1 MRRLCLTLLS
11 VVSFWAL
18 SSWAWADVTI
28 ALVGK
33 TKNDSFYVQA
43 FSGCQAYAD
52 TVGGLTCFFDG
63 PMDYQDPRGQ
73 ARVID
78 DLLERG
84 VDGILVSVTDSSFL
98 VKRVLQKAQKLNVP
112 VLTFDSDLLP
122 QHHAYRIAYVG
133 TDNFDFGRAL
143 GNYAAKFKAPNERKE
158 ICIQSGGDTTPNL
171 NDRIRGVRYALS
183 GGKDVQRLTGENG
196 WVEHKRCPFYTLGKR
211 AQALIQLQYV
221 LAQEEAPLFLAVAG
235 FAQFSEYYID
245 RIRPH
250 RAAIERGEKII
261 ISADAEAR
269 QLDALRQGLST
280 ANIGQRPYEMGRYG
294 AKLLH
299 DVIVHDQMP
308 EREINYLGY
317 FYCRAGQEELCSLT
331 P

>member
-1 MRRLCLTLLS
+1 MRRLCLALLCAI
-11 VVSFWAL
+11 SFWAL
-18 SSWAWADVTI
+18 SLPAQADMTI
-28 ALVGK
+28 ALIGK

-43 FSGCQAYAD
+43 FSGCQKYAEA
-52 TVGGLTCFFDG
+52 VPGLTCLFDG

-73 ARVID
+73 TNVIE

-84 VDGILVSVTDSSFL
+84 VDGILLSVTDSSFL
-98 VKRVLQKAQKLNVP
+98 VQRVLQKAQKLNVP
-112 VLTFDSDLLP
+112 VMTFDSDLLP

-143 GNYAAKFKAPNERKE
+143 GGYASRFKAPDERKE

-183 GGKDVQRLTGENG
+183 GGKNIQRLNGENG

-221 LAQEEAPLFLAVAG
+221 LAQEETPLFLAVAG
-235 FAQFSEYYID
+235 FAQFSEQYIE

-250 RAAIERGEKII
+250 REAIERGEKII
-261 ISADAEAR
+261 ISADAEPR
-269 QLDALRQGLST
+269 QLEALRQGLST

-294 AKLLH
+294 AELLYDFIAH
-299 DVIVHDQMP
+299 AKMP

-317 FYCRAGQEELCSLT
+317 FYCRAGRDELCALE